1 MIQYRLLEITTSYAS
16 YLNYFYDYYKNTEL
30 LSYEELYSLFTE
42 DCFAESDFI
51 HRHLKEIGIESKV
64 VFYNNMNLQRKWKDE
79 FANSDPY
86 EIVIN
91 QVKDY
96 EPDVIYISD
105 MTVFTRD
112 QLFEIKSYSN
122 SKRVRLVGFCF
133 FLLTDQNVMDSI
145 RLYDQIYTGAQ
156 NYVDYYLKQGA
167 NAKLLRHAFESPVY
181 DKCNSGCRKK
191 EVVFMGNVFL
201 GKDVHSNRIEML
213 KTLIESGVSYT
224 FYGDIYGGE
233 GSKTALGRLKD
244 KVYQNRERRN
254 IRYITDKNR
263 QNHYP
268 NVYGREYY
276 KILSE
281 KLVCVNCHIAAVGQG
296 AGNMRMFEAT
306 GMGACLL
313 TDSKDENAA
322 LFEIDKEIVTYS
334 NMIEFRDK
342 VKWLMDNPD
351 KAQQI
356 AKAGQEKTFRV
367 HSYRNKALRLN
378 EYLQE
383 IL

>member
-233 GSKTALGRLKD
+233 GSKTALGRLKSMP
-244 KVYQNRERRN
+244 K
-254 IRYITDKNR
+254 
-263 QNHYP
+263 
-268 NVYGREYY
+268 
-276 KILSE
+276 
-281 KLVCVNCHIAAVGQG
+281 
-296 AGNMRMFEAT
+296 
-306 GMGACLL
+306 
-313 TDSKDENAA
+313 
-322 LFEIDKEIVTYS
+322 
-334 NMIEFRDK
+334 
-342 VKWLMDNPD
+342 
-351 KAQQI
+351 
-356 AKAGQEKTFRV
+356 
-367 HSYRNKALRLN
+367 
-378 EYLQE
+378 
-383 IL
+383 